1 MARPASL
8 RGTPRPPGSDLRTVL
23 RIVPAVAAAVLGLGL
38 ATAWAATVTVSQK
51 DRVFQPGTVTINRG
65 DTLRILNDDGE
76 LLHHAYVRTP
86 QFSFDSGEQEPG
98 SKTDVVFPVAGTFT
112 VLCAIH
118 PKMRMVVTV
127 K

>member
-1 MARPASL
+1 MARWASPWDMPRLPA
-8 RGTPRPPGSDLRTVL
+8 SDLRMAL

-38 ATAWAATVTVSQK
+38 ATAWAATFAVSQK
-51 DRVFQPGTVTINRG
+51 DRVFQPGAVSLNRG
-65 DTLRILNDDGE
+65 DTLRIVNDDGE

-86 QFSFDSGEQEPG
+86 QFSFDTGEQEPG
-98 SKTDVVFPVAGTFT
+98 SKTDVAFPVAGTFT

-118 PKMRMVVTV
+118 PKMRLVVTV